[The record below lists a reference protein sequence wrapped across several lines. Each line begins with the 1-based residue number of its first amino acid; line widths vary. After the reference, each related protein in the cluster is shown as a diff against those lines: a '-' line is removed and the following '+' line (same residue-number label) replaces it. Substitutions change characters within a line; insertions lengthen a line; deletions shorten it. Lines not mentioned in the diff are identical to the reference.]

1 MDVILW
7 NAGPSVSQYTVYRT
21 LGAYKIAKATRD
33 AGYTAQ
39 VIDHLGHLT
48 EEELYTA
55 TKKFITPTTEVLGI
69 STTFL
74 TVKGLLPDYVVNV
87 INRITREYPK
97 IKLVFGGYQA
107 VMPPNKDNIEK
118 RVYACILEYGEDTF
132 VELLKFYKGHGEQP
146 PFELDFKP
154 WGHFRFYKTAR
165 EPKFNIETDNHLF
178 TDSDCIMPGET
189 IPIEISRGCIFKC
202 KFCNHLML
210 GRGKLDYLRSM
221 ELIKNELL
229 HNYEKWGITNYYVIC
244 DTFNDTEYKMKE
256 WHKMVTSLPFKINYT
271 AYLRADLLD
280 RYEDVPYM
288 LTESGLLTAFHGI
301 ESLGEKGSTVIGK
314 GWSGKKARDY
324 IPKLYHDI
332 WDNKVYQTLSFII
345 GLPGDNRESINSTM
359 DWFEQNDLHHMALHN
374 LGMNQ
379 HQGGRNLSEFERNA
393 ESYGYTFPFPKRPWA
408 WANDQWN
415 HDDVESFLKELAPR
429 QGEIAARFGSWYTL
443 MIMQYGFD
451 KTLFEKK
458 LSKTSFK
465 TDQLIEIGK
474 NYIQSYIRK
483 LQEL

>member
-7 NAGPSVSQYTVYRT
+7 NAGPSVTEYMIHRT

-39 VIDHLGHLT
+39 VIDHLLHLT
-48 EEELYTA
+48 EEELYTL
-55 TKKFITPTTEVLGI
+55 TVKFITPTTCVLGI

-87 INRITREYPK
+87 INRIGREYPK

-107 VMPPNKDNIEK
+107 SSPTGKNNIEK
-118 RVYACILEYGEDTF
+118 KDYACILEYGEDTF

-146 PFELDFKP
+146 LFKFEIKSWGLFKN
-154 WGHFRFYKTAR
+154 YKSAR
-165 EPKFNIETDNHLF
+165 NPQFNIETDNHLF
-178 TDSDCIMPGET
+178 TDSDCIMPNET
-189 IPIEISRGCIFKC
+189 LPIEISRGCIFKC

-288 LTESGLLTAFHGI
+288 LAESGLLAAFHGI
-301 ESLGEKGSTVIGK
+301 ETLGEKGSTVIGK
-314 GWSGKKARDY
+314 AWSGKKARDY
-324 IPKLYHDI
+324 IPRLYHDI
-332 WDNKVYQTLSFII
+332 WDNKVYQTLSFIV
-345 GLPGDNRESINSTM
+345 GLPGDNKESINSTL
-359 DWFEQNDLHHMALHN
+359 DWFEQNDLHHMALHT

-379 HQGGRNLSEFERNA
+379 NGESKNLSEFERNA
-393 ESYGYTFPFPKRPWA
+393 TNYGYTFPYQKRPWA
-408 WANDQWN
+408 WVNDQWN
-415 HDDVESFLKELAPR
+415 YYDVEILLEELTPR
-429 QGEIAARFGSWYTL
+429 REAIIARFGSWYTL
-443 MIMQYGFD
+443 MLMQYGFD

-458 LSKTSFK
+458 LSKISFSTS
-465 TDQLIEIGK
+465 QLVETGK
-474 NYIQSYIRK
+474 NHIQSYIKK
-483 LQEL
+483 LLAL